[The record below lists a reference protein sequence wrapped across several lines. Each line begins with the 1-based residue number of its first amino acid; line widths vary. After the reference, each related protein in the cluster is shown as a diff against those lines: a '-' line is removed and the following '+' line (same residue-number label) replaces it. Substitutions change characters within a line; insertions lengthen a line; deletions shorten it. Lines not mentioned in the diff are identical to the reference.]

1 MTPIIVGGG
10 GGAGVVLLVAACGL
24 FFYLRGQNAKTI
36 SVAAETENFTFHKET
51 AATSVGIILSEDGG
65 TIRIDQLIEGGL
77 AVGSGLQVGDMVLTI
92 NGKRV
97 TRVNAALAEI
107 QRIVG
112 GVTVGIVPR
121 PGGSTRSEPV
131 QSRLPR
137 QVTAVAMQAE
147 GVELANYAAV
157 ATPVVPEATPVIP
170 EATPVIPEAS
180 YIIATPVAVVEQ
192 PPPPPPPPLHA
203 AHSSGSGA
211 GSSSSFT
218 PDPGA
223 KKIFCGE
230 CGNNLGNPPPKFCGQ
245 CGAVVPQFVEPPTPS
260 GPRFDPN
267 TGQPIPKFDG
277 ETGKQNW

>member
-1 MTPIIVGGG
+1 MTMIIVGGG
-10 GGAGVVLLVAACGL
+10 SGAGVVLLVAAIGL

-137 QVTAVAMQAE
+137 QVTAVAMQGE

-170 EATPVIPEAS
+170 EATPVVP
-180 YIIATPVAVVEQ
+180 IATPVAVVEQ

-203 AHSSGSGA
+203 AHSSGA

-230 CGNNLGNPPPKFCGQ
+230 CGTNLGNPPPKFCPE
-245 CGAVVPQFVEPPTPS
+245 CGTLAPQPAAPKKKFCGGCGNGMEYPLPAFCGECGTPTS
-260 GPRFDPN
+260 GA
-267 TGQPIPKFDG
+267 
-277 ETGKQNW
+277 

>member
-1 MTPIIVGGG
+1 MTMIIVGGG
-10 GGAGVVLLVAACGL
+10 GGAGVVLLVAAIGL

-121 PGGSTRSEPV
+121 PGGSTRS
-131 QSRLPR
+131 SRCRADSL
-137 QVTAVAMQAE
+137 V
-147 GVELANYAAV
+147 
-157 ATPVVPEATPVIP
+157 
-170 EATPVIPEAS
+170 
-180 YIIATPVAVVEQ
+180 
-192 PPPPPPPPLHA
+192 
-203 AHSSGSGA
+203 
-211 GSSSSFT
+211 
-218 PDPGA
+218 
-223 KKIFCGE
+223 K
-230 CGNNLGNPPPKFCGQ
+230 
-245 CGAVVPQFVEPPTPS
+245 
-260 GPRFDPN
+260 
-267 TGQPIPKFDG
+267 
-277 ETGKQNW
+277 